1 MGLRRREVMDEL
13 KIIKYLLDEIEAEQ
27 NYNKSYEEAREKAE
41 DECRQCGEYEWRYG
55 KYMPSRFDRAPRQ
68 SVIKAN
74 AKKIRQLLLKLY

>member
-1 MGLRRREVMDEL
+1 MDEL
-13 KIIKYLLDEIEAEQ
+13 KIIRYLLDEIEAEQ

-41 DECRQCGEYEWRYG
+41 DECRQCGGDEWWYG
-55 KYMPSRFDRAPRQ
+55 EFMPYGFERAPRQ